1 VHEFAADGRVPAL
14 RIPATHLADGEAI
27 LAEESVHERRLAGAR
42 FTQQGDGPTGP
53 GSRDDGVEALVSTDH
68 QHRRLRRHSPDGRRH
83 LVGGLPCPGVSL
95 GEATLNTPYR
105 NTIHVSEQPNYP
117 GDIQLEQR
125 IENIVRWNAM
135 AMVLQAYDNG
145 SGVGGHIAT
154 YASAATFMEVM
165 LNHFVRSR
173 TDDYQG
179 DMFNIQAH
187 ASPGIYARACLEGRL
202 TLEELANFRR
212 ELQPGGGLPSY
223 PHPRRRPN
231 LWPSP
236 CASMGLSGVSA
247 IYYARFAKYL
257 ENRGLTNKKVG
268 KIWAILGDGEMD
280 EPESLG
286 TINIASREGLDN
298 LIFVIN
304 CNLQRLDGRLEATV
318 KSSKNLKQFLGA
330 RNGMY

>member
-1 VHEFAADGRVPAL
+1 MSEQKKTAKVIDMNSSLQKYFEQEWKIELNEWLESLDSIKRSYGNRQVKELLRSLQNHAL
-14 RIPATHLADGEAI
+14 
-27 LAEESVHERRLAGAR
+27 S
-42 FTQQGDGPTGP
+42 
-53 GSRDDGVEALVSTDH
+53 S
-68 QHRRLRRHSPDGRRH
+68 
-83 LVGGLPCPGVSL
+83 GVSL

-105 NTIHVSEQPNYP
+105 NTIHASEQPNYP

-135 AMVLQAYDNG
+135 AMVLQANDNG

-187 ASPGIYARACLEGRL
+187 ASPGIYARAFLEGRL

-223 PHPRRRPN
+223 PHPRRKPN

-247 IYYARFAKYL
+247 IYYARFEKEAKSGPFLATVKWMSPNPWALSILLL
-257 ENRGLTNKKVG
+257 ERDWIISSLLL
-268 KIWAILGDGEMD
+268 IAIYNALM
-280 EPESLG
+280 
-286 TINIASREGLDN
+286 
-298 LIFVIN
+298 
-304 CNLQRLDGRLEATV
+304 GRLEATA
-318 KSSKNLKQFLGA
+318 KSSKNSKQFSGV
-330 RNGMY
+330 RNGTY

>member
-1 VHEFAADGRVPAL
+1 MSEQKRTAKVVDMNSSLQKYFEQEWKIELNEWLESLDSIKRSYGNKQVKELLRSLQNHAL
-14 RIPATHLADGEAI
+14 SSGIN
-27 LAEESVHERRLAGAR
+27 
-42 FTQQGDGPTGP
+42 
-53 GSRDDGVEALVSTDH
+53 
-68 QHRRLRRHSPDGRRH
+68 
-83 LVGGLPCPGVSL
+83 L

-117 GDIQLEQR
+117 GDIQVEQR

-187 ASPGIYARACLEGRL
+187 ASPGIYSRAFLEGRL
-202 TLEELANFRR
+202 TIEELANFRR

-236 CASMGLSGVSA
+236 SASMGLNGVSS

-257 ENRGLTNKKVG
+257 ENRGLTNKKGG
-268 KIWAILGDGEMD
+268 KIL
-280 EPESLG
+280 
-286 TINIASREGLDN
+286 
-298 LIFVIN
+298 
-304 CNLQRLDGRLEATV
+304 
-318 KSSKNLKQFLGA
+318 
-330 RNGMY
+330 